1 MLHYLFDFLYNSG
14 IDPTAHNLFNYISF
28 RSALAIII
36 SLFTTIVFGKKI
48 IDFLNKKLVRDDI
61 RDLGLEGQVEK
72 QGTPTMG
79 GLIILLG
86 ILMPTIL
93 LCRLN
98 NIYVIILLITSIWM
112 GLIGFIDDY
121 IKVFQNNKKGLAAK
135 FKIIGQVVLGLL
147 ISSIVF
153 FHPDITIKEKI
164 DTSLP
169 GNYFELVELKSENI
183 AISSFSDEIKSVKT
197 SIPFFK
203 NNQLDYA
210 DLILGSSEHNHLFTF
225 ILFSLIIV
233 FIITAVSNSAN
244 LTDGIDGLATGS
256 SAIIGATLGVF
267 CYVSGNMVFAN
278 YLDIMYIPNIGELVV
293 FMAAFLGS
301 CVGFLW
307 YNSYPAQVFMGD
319 TGSLSLGAIIGV
331 VAILVRKELL
341 LPIFCGIF
349 FMQSLSVIL
358 QVSYFKYTRKKYGQ
372 GIRLFLM
379 SPLHHHY
386 QKRGIHESKIVTRFW
401 IVCVFLCLLAF
412 VTLKLR

>member
-14 IDPTAHNLFNYISF
+14 IDATSHNLFNYISI
-28 RSALAIII
+28 RSALAVML
-36 SLFTTIVFGKKI
+36 SLLCTIFFGKKI
-48 IDFLNKKLVRDDI
+48 INFLTKKLVKDEI
-61 RDLGLEGQVEK
+61 RDLGLAGQSDK

-79 GLIILLG
+79 GFIILLG
-86 ILMPTIL
+86 ILLPTIL

-98 NIYVIILLITSIWM
+98 NIYVIIMLITSIWM
-112 GLIGFIDDY
+112 GVIGFVDDY
-121 IKVFQNNKKGLAAK
+121 IKVFKNNKKGLAAK
-135 FKIIGQVVLGLL
+135 FKIIGQIVLGLL

-153 FHPDITIKEKI
+153 FHPDITIKEKT
-164 DTSLP
+164 DSVTS
-169 GNYFELVELKSENI
+169 NYFEIVELKSDNI
-183 AISSFSDEIKSVKT
+183 AISSFSKEQKSVKT

-210 DLILGSSEHNHLFTF
+210 DLVPFKSKYNQFF
-225 ILFSLIIV
+225 IFGVFSFIIV

-244 LTDGIDGLATGS
+244 LTDGIDGLATGCA
-256 SAIIGATLGVF
+256 AIIGATLGIF

-293 FMAAFLGS
+293 FMSAFIGS

-349 FMQSLSVIL
+349 FIQSLSVIL
-358 QVSYFKYTRKKYGQ
+358 QVSYFKYTKSKYGD
-372 GIRLFLM
+372 GMRIFLM

-386 QKRGIHESKIVTRFW
+386 QKKGIHESKIVTRFW
-401 IVCVFLCLLAF
+401 IICVFLCLLAF